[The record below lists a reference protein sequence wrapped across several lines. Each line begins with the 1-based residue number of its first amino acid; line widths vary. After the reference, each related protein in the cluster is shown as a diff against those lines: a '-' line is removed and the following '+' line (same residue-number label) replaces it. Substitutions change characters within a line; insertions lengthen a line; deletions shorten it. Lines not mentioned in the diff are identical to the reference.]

1 MVRAATLDFD
11 GDTVG
16 RPTRRTGTARKLARA
31 AAPVAAHQG
40 GIIEDAAEFAYAAAV
55 AEAFRFDAADGLTRA
70 QIVDRVA
77 AAHPELDRGE
87 TGRQLSKLVALDA
100 VVPVYDKARIRRYQ
114 ATAEMTVGVLIFDR
128 LLSRPSAAHELIA
141 LLTDIRAGVESGA
154 LSETDVADQLG
165 RCHGA
170 IRAIAYDIARLNRNG
185 SFDELVERQAIADDE
200 EALLGEVTAAVA
212 VVVDRYPGLHADVT
226 KVNRAVEMYLSASHD
241 LIARLQRE
249 GYAARDF
256 SMLPVAAYEQLATD
270 GDVAALA
277 SVFDGIVWDPPRPGV
292 DPDALV
298 ARMREYRPAR
308 KDRRLPSLPAG
319 PAAEPEGLDPV
330 GAALDQEAAERGRL
344 VRDAEKLL
352 DGEPSAEL
360 WSKLAAGPWPGALWT
375 FVRLVAL
382 AGEDVGYRLDTD
394 ARQLV
399 DPDSEAASY
408 LPGITLTADR
418 SLPAEVAAGL
428 GSVDAERAAR

>member
-1 MVRAATLDFD
+1 MTTPSLFD

-16 RPTRRTGTARKLARA
+16 RPTRRTGTARKLAQV
-31 AAPVAAHQG
+31 AAPVAARLD
-40 GIIEDAAEFAYAAAV
+40 GIIDDASEFAYAAAV
-55 AEAFRFDAADGLTRA
+55 AEAFRSDAADGLTRA

-77 AAHPELDRGE
+77 AAHPELDQME
-87 TGRQLSKLVALDA
+87 TDRQISKLVALDA

-128 LLSRPSAAHELIA
+128 LLSRPGAAHELIA
-141 LLTDIRAGVESGA
+141 LLTDIRAGVESGS
-154 LSETDVADQLG
+154 LGESDVADQLG

-170 IRAIAYDIARLNRNG
+170 IRAIAYDIARLNRNA

-200 EALLGEVTAAVA
+200 EALLNEVTGAVA
-212 VVVDRYPGLHADVT
+212 VVRDRYPGLHGDVT
-226 KVNRAVEMYLSASHD
+226 KVLRAVEMYLSATHD

-270 GDVAALA
+270 GDVATLA
-277 SVFDGIVWDPPRPGV
+277 SVFDGVVWDPPRPEI
-292 DPDALV
+292 DPDGLV

-308 KDRRLPSLPAG
+308 RDRRLPSLPVG
-319 PAAEPEGLDPV
+319 PAGEPDGLDPV
-330 GAALDQEAAERGRL
+330 GAALGQEAAERVRL

-360 WSKLAAGPWPGALWT
+360 WSKLAASPWPGALWT

-382 AGEDVGYRLDTD
+382 AGEDVGYQLDTD
-394 ARQLV
+394 ARQVV

-408 LPGITLTADR
+408 LPGVTLTADR
-418 SLPAEVAAGL
+418 SLPAEAGAGL
-428 GSVDAERAAR
+428 DPAYTERAAR